1 MIKLNCSAK
10 EVWLSIHI
18 KSKEKVNR
26 FHGGTG
32 LPKLAT
38 SHFCYC
44 AAGMYTCNF
53 AGPEQFV
60 WIQMPYLSQSNHTVK
75 REMIFSFFRIPGLST
90 AT

>member
-44 AAGMYTCNF
+44 AASTLVTLQDPSN
-53 AGPEQFV
+53 
-60 WIQMPYLSQSNHTVK
+60 LSG
-75 REMIFSFFRIPGLST
+75 FRCRACHNPT
-90 AT
+90 TQ